1 MNKIFLTLI
10 LLFAS
15 LQVFAAPALSP
26 EQEARVQALVKETL
40 LNHPEILAQVADKL
54 DQQNAQASQD
64 ELKKV
69 IDQNKAFLYN
79 DPNSPRLGAKNP
91 KLTLVVFTDYNCPY
105 CKKFDPYLE
114 KIVHNY
120 PEVAVVFKF
129 LPYRAESSVT
139 AARDALTVWRS
150 RPDDF
155 MKFNDILMLKKGYH
169 DNNSIQEAKKK
180 VGVVVDKPDDMS
192 FETLKKSLA
201 VAEKLGIQGTPAT
214 LIGDE
219 MLGGWVPYDQFETMV
234 KDALKTQ

>member
-10 LLFAS
+10 LFITS

-40 LNHPEILAQVADKL
+40 LDHPEILAQVADKL

-64 ELKKV
+64 EMKKV
-69 IDQNKAFLYN
+69 VSQNQDFLYN
-79 DPNSPRLGAKNP
+79 DPDSPRIGAKNP
-91 KLTLVVFTDYNCPY
+91 RLTLVVFTDYNCPY

-114 KIVHNY
+114 KIVRKY
-120 PEVAVVFKF
+120 PQVAVVFKF

-155 MKFNDILMLKKGYH
+155 LKFNDILMLKKGYH
-169 DNNSIQEAKKK
+169 DNNSILEAKKK
-180 VGVVVDKPDDMS
+180 AGVVVDKPDDMS
-192 FETLKKSLA
+192 LETLKKSLA

-219 MLGGWVPYDQFETMV
+219 MLGGWVPYDRFETMV
-234 KDALKTQ
+234 KDVLKTQ

>member
-10 LLFAS
+10 LFVTS

-40 LNHPEILAQVADKL
+40 LDHPEILAQVADKL

-64 ELKKV
+64 EMKKV
-69 IDQNKAFLYN
+69 VSQNQDFLYN
-79 DPNSPRLGAKNP
+79 DPDSPRIGAKNP
-91 KLTLVVFTDYNCPY
+91 RLTLVVFTDYNCPY

-114 KIVHNY
+114 KIVSKY
-120 PEVAVVFKF
+120 PQVAVVFKF

-155 MKFNDILMLKKGYH
+155 LKFNDILMLKKGYH
-169 DNNSIQEAKKK
+169 DDNSIQEAKKK
-180 VGVVVDKPDDMS
+180 AGVVVDKPDDMS
-192 FETLKKSLA
+192 LETLKKSLA

-219 MLGGWVPYDQFETMV
+219 MLGGWVPYDRFETMV